1 MLYLPTRRI
10 DMNEDM
16 CLCYSCDGSGEGMY
30 DGARCRTCDGT
41 GSLLDSDE
49 EFDRYEDEVEKDRF
63 KEDI

>member
-1 MLYLPTRRI
+1 
-10 DMNEDM
+10 MNEDV